1 MEREQLESAAAE
13 NSYLRGLFG
22 VPGGLLTI
30 LAALGNWNVGPFR
43 HPWVFLAAAV
53 LIGLACLPIKAFY
66 DAHYGRVTLSTRQRN
81 RATVALL
88 ILAPLLFLSSLL
100 LRSRTSW
107 SLDLPVNP
115 SAATIAIAMLVSYA
129 VTIGLRAHH
138 LVICG
143 GLLVAGLLPVWT
155 GGDPSNVGLVL
166 AGAAIALSG
175 IFDHLL
181 LVRRFGS
188 ARALR
193 PRNGDVG
200 A

>member
-22 VPGGLLTI
+22 VPVGLLAI

-43 HPWVFLAAAV
+43 HSWVFLAAAAV
-53 LIGLACLPIKAFY
+53 IGLTCLPIKAFY
-66 DAHYGRVTLSTRQRN
+66 DTHYGRVTLSAGQRN
-81 RATVALL
+81 RATVAVV
-88 ILAPLLFLSSLL
+88 IMVPLLVLGSLL

-107 SLDLPVNP
+107 SLDLHVNP
-115 SAATIAIAMLVSYA
+115 TAASIAVAMLVSYA
-129 VTIGLRAHH
+129 VTVGLRAHH

-181 LVRRFGS
+181 LVRTFGP
-188 ARALR
+188 ARHVGR
-193 PRNGDVG
+193 RDGDVT